1 MATLSVVIVARD
13 EERNIEPCLRSVSWA
28 DETIVVVDDRTLDR
42 TAEVAEPLATRLYC
56 RSWLGYGETKNWAI
70 AQACGDWV
78 LSLDA
83 DERVPPPLADEI
95 RDEILSTEPVVSA
108 YEMARLPYFLGREIR
123 HCGWY
128 PGYVVRLFRRDRV
141 RYDDALVHESLRVE
155 GGIGRLRNELEHYT
169 DPTIYHYLEKLNRY
183 TSLAAQER
191 LSRGRRGSVRDLV
204 LRPPAFFLRMYLLRR
219 GFLDGMHG
227 FVLSYLSAFYV
238 FVKYAKLMAL
248 ELAESAT
255 ETGSEQQE
263 ERAAREYEGSGCT
276 GRSSASF

>member
-28 DETIVVVDDRTLDR
+28 DETIVVIDDRTVDR

-56 RSWLGYGETKNWAI
+56 REWLGYGKTKNWAI

-83 DERVPPPLADEI
+83 DERVSPPLAGEI
-95 RDEILSTEPVVSA
+95 RDEVLRAEPIASA

-128 PGYVVRLFRRDRV
+128 PGYVVRLFRRGKV
-141 RYDDALVHESLRVE
+141 RYDDAFVHESVRVE
-155 GGIGRLRNELEHYT
+155 GEIGRLRSELVHYT
-169 DPTIYHYLEKLNRY
+169 DPTIYHYLQKLNRY
-183 TSLAAQER
+183 TSLAAQEL
-191 LSRGRRGSVRDLV
+191 LSRGRRGCVRDLL
-204 LRPPAFFLRMYLLRR
+204 LRPPAFFLRMYLVRG

-238 FVKYAKLMAL
+238 FVKYAKVMAL
-248 ELAESAT
+248 EWARSGLAQSAT
-255 ETGSEQQE
+255 ESGSE
-263 ERAAREYEGSGCT
+263 
-276 GRSSASF
+276 